1 MLKHKSRLKITLY
14 LPPCKVYPKKNDSS
28 NFICY
33 ISPCSFNSNIK
44 VRKGAYMAQ
53 AKHGDTVQIHYTG
66 KLDDGFVFDTSLE
79 REPLEFQIGG
89 GFVLE
94 GFEQAVIDMN
104 PGDSKTFTISAENAY
119 GPYRQEMVMLV
130 PKEQIPPHITPE
142 IGQQIQINDK
152 ELAQPMVVSITN
164 ISDEGITLDAN
175 HPLAG
180 RDLTFEIKLVAI
192 NS

>member
-1 MLKHKSRLKITLY
+1 
-14 LPPCKVYPKKNDSS
+14 
-28 NFICY
+28 
-33 ISPCSFNSNIK
+33 
-44 VRKGAYMAQ
+44 MAQ

-66 KLDDGFVFDTSLE
+66 KIDDGTVFDTSLE
-79 REPLEFQIGG
+79 REPLEFKIGG

-94 GFEQAVIDMN
+94 GFEQAVIGMET
-104 PGDSKTFTISAENAY
+104 GDSKVITIDAEHAY
-119 GPYRQEMVMLV
+119 GNYREEMVVVL

-142 IGQQIQINDK
+142 IGQQFQINDK
-152 ELAQPMVVSITN
+152 ELAQPMVVVITN

-192 NS
+192 NE